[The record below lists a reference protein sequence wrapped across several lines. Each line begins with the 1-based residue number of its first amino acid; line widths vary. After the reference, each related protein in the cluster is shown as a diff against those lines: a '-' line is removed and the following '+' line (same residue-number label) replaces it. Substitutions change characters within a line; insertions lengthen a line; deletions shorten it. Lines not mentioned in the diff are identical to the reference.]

1 MTRSVT
7 VQFADGTSHTYDN
20 VPDDVTPDQIEARA
34 QGEFKDR
41 QIQHISRA
49 PLEGE
54 APAEKPQAEKDLE
67 TLQSEQIPEAMGY
80 GLGALGLGYG
90 VAEEGLKGT
99 RNAIKWAERALAGR
113 QPQVGIN
120 PNIPAAPTA
129 PGNLAPTQKYGQAMH
144 GGVYTPSLD
153 MSDIYQAGKEAT
165 HFQQANPSWEV
176 KQGSGLAV
184 PKPSLAEQRAQ
195 INAERAAEKTIQG
208 RAKQLGSKIA
218 ESTPAKA
225 AGLFGRIAA
234 PAYGG
239 YQLGTQG
246 TKAYNRL
253 TNPQGAGDVAAGITN
268 IVGAGAGATSILPGK
283 YRLPGAIV
291 SGLSS
296 AAADALATKRKE
308 AEEKATGGLVG
319 YAGGSKVVQGGLEAA
334 KKLFVP
340 KPTKVV
346 RASEALGPHEG
357 KYLNLTQSD
366 RMRSTGGDL
375 GGPGFSKFQLEN
387 PDYAGAAW
395 GVGNK
400 PTASGIV
407 NINKRYPEGQA
418 IWAPMI
424 GSEAQHR
431 SNQHVYD
438 ALTDEFNR
446 QVSMGKLT
454 PELREAMNKRL
465 ASTPKYSHLGLNEI
479 DVANPEH
486 VKNLGNTFDRRAAI
500 SEVLGGEGVGG
511 RKGQIFDY
519 PGVMQEMTDP
529 MTIGAPTHS
538 MGTRLFT
545 LSNEV
550 EHRPDL
556 HSAFPFILKGEDMGV
571 AFNPVPKEL
580 AYPSWINMA
589 KEFTGREPGYM
600 ELTRGIKG
608 QGKPFQFIDEK
619 YLRTLEEAGHAE
631 GGQIQGYA
639 GGKKVIE
646 AGLKALE
653 PEQTVKA
660 YKLFRTDPKAPESLF
675 PLFVNAN
682 KPVPIGQWLPAEAG
696 ELTQAGKVKSKIG
709 DLAYRPGWHA
719 GDMPIATHIG
729 GKSSPDLTAPDFRP
743 SNQVWAEVEM
753 PADVD
758 WQSIA
763 MERAQRNKAGDIIPR
778 TAHITDTIPEGGHY
792 RYKTNPNMTGDW
804 LIGGSMKVNR
814 VLTPEEVMAINE
826 AKGVADLPRFEP
838 LPKKAEGGSTTPAW
852 QRKEGKNP
860 EGGLNAIGRASYN
873 RETGG
878 NLKAPQPEGGPRKK
892 SFCARM
898 EGMKKKNT
906 SAETANDP
914 DSRINK
920 SLRKWKC

>member
-1 MTRSVT
+1 MTEQEEFEFRARKEKEEAEAKAAVEDK
-7 VQFADGTSHTYDN
+7 VVNPA
-20 VPDDVTPDQIEARA
+20 VPTQIGGVVGGLAGLREIPASIAEPVANRIASAFGMEAPNKTNLHPLSKWIM
-34 QGEFKDR
+34 GEFTEPKITEGGINKEQLYQKNKVAAGLPVKSAGNVGKTGIRRGIPFQPEPELTFGQRAANVGKAALKAPVQAPAWMAEHVGALPLTRAGSGALTGYNLTNAWNALNDPEA
-41 QIQHISRA
+41 SKADVAVNVVGGVA
-49 PLEGE
+49 PLAGTF
-54 APAEKPQAEKDLE
+54 AKSNKLR
-67 TLQSEQIPEAMGY
+67 GV
-80 GLGALGLGYG
+80 GLGLGTG
-90 VAEEGLKGT
+90 A
-99 RNAIKWAERALAGR
+99 ALYDYMR
-113 QPQVGIN
+113 QHP
-120 PNIPAAPTA
+120 
-129 PGNLAPTQKYGQAMH
+129 
-144 GGVYTPSLD
+144 D
-153 MSDIYQAGKEAT
+153 
-165 HFQQANPSWEV
+165 
-176 KQGSGLAV
+176 
-184 PKPSLAEQRAQ
+184 
-195 INAERAAEKTIQG
+195 
-208 RAKQLGSKIA
+208 
-218 ESTPAKA
+218 
-225 AGLFGRIAA
+225 
-234 PAYGG
+234 
-239 YQLGTQG
+239 
-246 TKAYNRL
+246 YNE
-253 TNPQGAGDVAAGITN
+253 D
-268 IVGAGAGATSILPGK
+268 
-283 YRLPGAIV
+283 
-291 SGLSS
+291 
-296 AAADALATKRKE
+296 
-308 AEEKATGGLVG
+308 EKAEGG
-319 YAGGSKVVQGGLEAA
+319 VVQGYADGRQVAA
-334 KKLFVP
+334 QGALDLVKKVFAP
-340 KPTKVV
+340 KATKIV

-366 RMRSTGGDL
+366 RMRSTAGDL

-387 PDYAGAAW
+387 PEYAGAAW

-400 PTASGIV
+400 PTASSIV
-407 NINKRYPEGQA
+407 NINKRYPGGKA

-424 GSEAQHR
+424 GSEGQHR

-438 ALTDEFNR
+438 ALTDEFIR
-446 QVSMGKLT
+446 QTSLGKLT
-454 PELREAMNKRL
+454 PELRGAMNARL
-465 ASTPKYSHLGLNEI
+465 ANAPKYKHLGLGEI
-479 DVANPEH
+479 DVGNPQQ
-486 VKNLGNTFDRRAAI
+486 VKDLGNTFDRRAAI
-500 SEVLGGEGVGG
+500 SEVIGGEGVGG

-608 QGKPFQFIDEK
+608 QGKPHQFIDEQ
-619 YLRTLEEAGHAE
+619 YLRALEDAGHAE

-639 GGKKVIE
+639 DAGLVKKAVQ

-653 PEQTVKA
+653 PAQTVKA

-729 GKSSPDLTAPDFRP
+729 GKSSPELTAPDFRP
-743 SNQVWAEVEM
+743 NNQVWAEVEM

-758 WQSIA
+758 WQKVA

-814 VLTPEEVMAINE
+814 VLSPEEVMAINE
-826 AKGVADLPRFEP
+826 SKGVADLPRFEL
-838 LPKKAEGGSTTPAW
+838 LPKKAEGGSSTPAW

-878 NLKAPQPEGGPRKK
+878 NLKAPQPQGGARKD

-898 EGMKKKNT
+898 EGMKKKLT
-906 SAETANDP
+906 SSETANDP